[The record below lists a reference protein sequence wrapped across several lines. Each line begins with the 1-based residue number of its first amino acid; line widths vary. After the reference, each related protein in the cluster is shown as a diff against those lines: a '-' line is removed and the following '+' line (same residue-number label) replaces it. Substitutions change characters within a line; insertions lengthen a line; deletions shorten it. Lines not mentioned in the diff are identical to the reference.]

1 MFFYFSLM
9 RNIAYGTLANAII
22 HTPVGENTCEGLSFT
37 QVLKEA
43 ESYPMLRWIP
53 IRYCVPIEQGG
64 LFSWDRC
71 KGGLICLGLPFITA
85 LTSATLIGL
94 Y

>member
-1 MFFYFSLM
+1 M

-22 HTPVGENTCEGLSFT
+22 HTTVGENTYEGIYFT

-43 ESYPMLRWIP
+43 ESYPMLRCIP

-64 LFSWDRC
+64 LFFSWDRC
-71 KGGLICLGLPFITA
+71 TGGLVCLGLTFITA
-85 LTSATLIGL
+85 LTSAILIGL

>member
-22 HTPVGENTCEGLSFT
+22 HTPVEENTYEGLSFT

-43 ESYPMLRWIP
+43 ESYPMLR
-53 IRYCVPIEQGG
+53 
-64 LFSWDRC
+64 
-71 KGGLICLGLPFITA
+71 
-85 LTSATLIGL
+85 
-94 Y
+94 